1 MNPAHDTARPPDAP
15 PRVLLLAES
24 PYFGGITAHLLT
36 LHAAL
41 EARWPGVSM
50 LASLPGR
57 REDRALFDQA
67 AARGLEAVEIPMSG
81 PWDLRVLPRLRAL
94 ARARGAAIVHTH
106 NYRASLL
113 AAAALPGLPLVVSC
127 HGIAAGPARV
137 RGWQALER
145 AVAMRR
151 ARRVVACADAVRD
164 ALLARGVAPEKLRVV
179 RNAAPAPRAVAAGE
193 VDALRARHGLE
204 ECGLTALY
212 AGRLVEGKGLETL
225 LDALPRARG
234 WAAVLLGDG
243 PLRPALEAQARRLR
257 VPAVFPG
264 HCGDTAPWYALADAV
279 VLPSFSEALPMTLV
293 EAAAAGRPAVASRV
307 GGVPEI
313 LQDGVTGLL
322 TPPGDPE
329 ALAAALRRLEDPA
342 TRTRMGNAAR
352 DRWRGHFAP
361 EILAA
366 TLAGVYREAAG
377 SMTCG

>member
-1 MNPAHDTARPPDAP
+1 MNPAHDTDTP

-24 PYFGGITAHLLT
+24 PYFGGITTHLLA

-41 EARWPGVSM
+41 EARWPGVSV
-50 LASLPGR
+50 LASLSGR
-57 REDRALFDQA
+57 REDRSLFEQA
-67 AARGLEAVEIPMSG
+67 AARGLEALEIPMSG
-81 PWDLRVLPRLRAL
+81 PWDPRVLPRLRAL
-94 ARARGAAIVHTH
+94 TRTRRVSVVHTH

-113 AAAALPGLPLVVSC
+113 AATALPHLPLVVTC

-145 AVAMRR
+145 GVAMRR

-164 ALLARGVAPEKLRVV
+164 ALLARGVAPGKLRVA
-179 RNAAPAPRAVAAGE
+179 RNAAPAPRAVGAEELA
-193 VDALRARHGLE
+193 ALRARHGLE

-243 PLRPALEAQARRLR
+243 PLRPALEAHARRLK
-257 VPAVFPG
+257 VPTVFPG

-279 VLPSFSEALPMTLV
+279 VLPSLGEALPMTLV
-293 EAAAAGRPAVASRV
+293 EAAAAGKPAVASQV
-307 GGVPEI
+307 GGVPEV
-313 LQDGVTGLL
+313 LQDGVTGFL

-329 ALAAALRRLEDPA
+329 ALAAALRRLEDPGI
-342 TRTRMGNAAR
+342 RVRMGVAAR
-352 DRWRGHFAP
+352 ERWHGHFTP

-366 TLAGVYREAAG
+366 ALAAVYREA
-377 SMTCG
+377 SE

>member
-1 MNPAHDTARPPDAP
+1 MTPAHDTAAPPDAP

-41 EARWPGVSM
+41 EARWPGVSV
-50 LASLPGR
+50 LASLSGR
-57 REDRALFDQA
+57 REDRALCDQA

-81 PWDLRVLPRLRAL
+81 PWDIRVLPRLRAL
-94 ARARGAAIVHTH
+94 ARARGVAVVHTH

-113 AAAALPGLPLVVSC
+113 AAAALPGLPLVVTC

-137 RGWQALER
+137 RRWQALER
-145 AVAMRR
+145 VLAMRR
-151 ARRVVACADAVRD
+151 ARRVVACAAAVRD

-179 RNAAPAPRAVAAGE
+179 RNAAPAPRAVAVAE
-193 VDALRARHGLE
+193 LDALRARHGLA

-243 PLRPALEAQARRLR
+243 PLRPALEAQARRLK

-264 HCGDTAPWYALADAV
+264 QCDDTAPWYALADAV
-279 VLPSFSEALPMTLV
+279 VLPSRGEALPMTLV
-293 EAAAAGRPAVASRV
+293 EAAAAGRPTVASNV

-313 LQDGVTGLL
+313 LQDGTTGLL

-329 ALAAALRRLEDPA
+329 ALAAALRGLEDPVA
-342 TRTRMGNAAR
+342 RGRMGTAAR
-352 DRWRGHFAP
+352 DRWRGHFTP
-361 EILAA
+361 EILAG
-366 TLAGVYREAAG
+366 TLAAVYREAAG
-377 SMTCG
+377 GPACG